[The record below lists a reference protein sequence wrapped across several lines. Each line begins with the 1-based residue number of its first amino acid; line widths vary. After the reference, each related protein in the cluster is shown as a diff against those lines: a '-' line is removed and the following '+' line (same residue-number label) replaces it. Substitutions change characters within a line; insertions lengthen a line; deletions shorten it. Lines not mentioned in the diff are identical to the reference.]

1 MRASSD
7 VNILVVLDRL
17 DVDRLNGVAELIQ
30 MAAAA
35 VELHP
40 MFMLFAELPLAAEAF
55 AVKFDDIAHRHTLLY
70 GVDPFPDLVIPP
82 AILIGRIRQVLLN
95 LTLRA
100 RTSYAVNRDRETAL
114 AVAVA
119 DAAAPLRR
127 SAHAIL
133 EMRGSRSASPKESL
147 SVWSEEHFVGRVLH
161 GTRAPLLLDLHNL
174 YANAWNF
181 GRDPIAQ
188 LHALPLGEV
197 RSVHLSGGCVVRDEA
212 GVARLVDDHLHDPPD
227 VVFDLLQVL
236 AANATCGLTVI
247 LERDGRFPDF
257 SAVLRQ
263 LALARAALARG
274 RGQQSPARSAA
285 A

>member
-1 MRASSD
+1 MVANSTTADNPSAHSSGVQLPANLPADVREWLSRTSEALVRSFAGDLRSLILFGSAAEGRMRASSD
-7 VNILVVLDRL
+7 VNLLVVLDRL
-17 DVDRLNGVAELIQ
+17 DVDRLNGAAEIIQ

-70 GVDPFPDLVIPP
+70 GVDPFRDLVIPR
-82 AILIGRIRQVLLN
+82 AILIGRIQQVLLN

-147 SVWSEEHFVGRVLH
+147 E
-161 GTRAPLLLDLHNL
+161 
-174 YANAWNF
+174 
-181 GRDPIAQ
+181 
-188 LHALPLGEV
+188 
-197 RSVHLSGGCVVRDEA
+197 
-212 GVARLVDDHLHDPPD
+212 
-227 VVFDLLQVL
+227 VL
-236 AANATCGLTVI
+236 AAELGSWSEDLQNLTRARQE
-247 LERDGRFPDF
+247 LQLPAGT
-257 SAVLRQ
+257 AGALLLR
-263 LALARAALARG
+263 LAALAEAMQG
-274 RGQQSPARSAA
+274 PAA
-285 A
+285 ALRQ